1 MIIPA
6 DGGQGRR
13 LVLTETSARPF
24 PGFFTNS
31 RTRRKSF
38 DPADTEDDFF
48 FGRKMPLSYDR
59 GIIEPRQSELP
70 TLSRNG

>member
-24 PGFFTNS
+24 PGFFT
-31 RTRRKSF
+31 
-38 DPADTEDDFF
+38 EDDFF
-48 FGRKMPLSYDR
+48 FGRKMPLSCDR
-59 GIIEPRQSELP
+59 GMLARAHVSYCFKGIHGCSL
-70 TLSRNG
+70 